1 MPPPCVSRQDGVA
14 RDTNQSHPFCL
25 LYELHSYF
33 RMLEIRHLRTLAALA
48 DTGSVSVAAKRV
60 HLTQSALS
68 HQLKT
73 LEDRYGTTLFQRK
86 SNPLRLSPAG
96 QRLLDL
102 A

>member
-1 MPPPCVSRQDGVA
+1 
-14 RDTNQSHPFCL
+14 
-25 LYELHSYF
+25 
-33 RMLEIRHLRTLAALA
+33 MLEIRHLRTLVALA
-48 DTGSVSVAAKRV
+48 EAGNLSVAAKRV

-96 QRLLDL
+96 QRRRKSSITGISQSKQV
-102 A
+102 